1 MSSFYTDYFLRGK
14 YLYLRRVDNG
24 VKSRE
29 KVEINPVLFTRD
41 TKGITDGLH
50 KDIFGN
56 PLVEM
61 QFDTP
66 SEARNFIKGYEEV
79 EGFDI
84 LGFDRFESV
93 KIDQIFPETI
103 QYSMDSINVAVIDIE
118 TEIGEVFAKPT
129 NPDQRIN
136 ALSIMM
142 NDRKIKSWS
151 LYDVKPQCESDAI
164 HVYCRT
170 EEELLKK
177 FIAHWVSSEVDIV
190 TGWNS
195 SAYDLPYIAKRI
207 EIVLGEEWL
216 KKMSPWGLYEF
227 YTETNKYGSDDLK
240 VRFFGIADLDLNL
253 LYRKFVLK
261 KLDSYKLDAVAYVD
275 LKENKIEYEGSLKDL
290 CTKDPEKFIL
300 YNQHDV
306 RLVKRIN
313 DKKKLIELAILVAY
327 VSKSNY
333 EDSFSTMR
341 PWDNIIGNHLRRLN
355 IHVPIAKRGEKSEK
369 FKGAVVKEPL
379 PGFHEWVVSFDL
391 ESLYPSI
398 MRQYNISPDTIVEKR
413 FPVRPNDVIHSTE
426 NLKTALSFAIDNCL
440 TLTANGTM
448 YKREFKGFIPLLV
461 GEMFERRKAA
471 KKEMLVWE
479 KQGEAAKQELERR
492 RAMK

>member
-1 MSSFYTDYFLRGK
+1 MFEDMSDIDLVKKYKEIDYLAK
-14 YLYLRRVDNG
+14 EA
-24 VKSRE
+24 SR
-29 KVEINPVLFTRD
+29 K
-41 TKGITDGLH
+41 
-50 KDIFGN
+50 
-56 PLVEM
+56 
-61 QFDTP
+61 
-66 SEARNFIKGYEEV
+66 
-79 EGFDI
+79 
-84 LGFDRFESV
+84 
-93 KIDQIFPETI
+93 
-103 QYSMDSINVAVIDIE
+103 
-118 TEIGEVFAKPT
+118 
-129 NPDQRIN
+129 
-136 ALSIMM
+136 
-142 NDRKIKSWS
+142 
-151 LYDVKPQCESDAI
+151 
-164 HVYCRT
+164 
-170 EEELLKK
+170 
-177 FIAHWVSSEVDIV
+177 
-190 TGWNS
+190 
-195 SAYDLPYIAKRI
+195 
-207 EIVLGEEWL
+207 
-216 KKMSPWGLYEF
+216 
-227 YTETNKYGSDDLK
+227 
-240 VRFFGIADLDLNL
+240 
-253 LYRKFVLK
+253 
-261 KLDSYKLDAVAYVD
+261 
-275 LKENKIEYEGSLKDL
+275 
-290 CTKDPEKFIL
+290 KFIL

-479 KQGEAAKQELERR
+479 KKGESAKQELERR